1 MSRQMCYEVQWL
13 SNGKLFLK
21 HIETDPAYRTYDRS
35 STHNEEYVED
45 HKRKLG
51 ALRPAAQA
59 SLPPGSSSH
68 VPPSVAGQSLPSI
81 RLQQQGLLSADI
93 IPVFLVVILVC

>member
-1 MSRQMCYEVQWL
+1 MSY
-13 SNGKLFLK
+13 N
-21 HIETDPAYRTYDRS
+21 DRS
-35 STHNEEYVED
+35 STHYEEYVED

-59 SLPPGSSSH
+59 SLPPGSSPH

-81 RLQQQGLLSADI
+81 RLQQQGLLPAGI
-93 IPVFLVVILVC
+93 IPVF